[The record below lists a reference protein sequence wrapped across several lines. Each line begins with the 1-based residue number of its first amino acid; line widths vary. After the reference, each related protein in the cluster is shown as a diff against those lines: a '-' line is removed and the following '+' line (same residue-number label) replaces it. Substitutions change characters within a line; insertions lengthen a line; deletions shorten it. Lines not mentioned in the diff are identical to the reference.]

1 MIGAIL
7 NILKDENKI
16 INLIKYGP
24 ILLVLIVSVIV
35 TVEVI
40 KHQND
45 LLNHDIKI
53 LKTSYLE
60 ENKERVKVE
69 VLRFINTVE
78 IERNNLTKIIQNDIK
93 NRVYQAHAIAT
104 EIYNKESQK
113 ENYNSQ
119 KTLQRIKDVLS
130 VISFNDKRGYIFI
143 DDINGKKV
151 LHPIKELEGKNLLE
165 FKDANGYQFVKTIVK
180 TIKNKSES
188 FDTYYWYKGSDTSKS
203 YEKIG
208 FYKYFEPYDLAIGTG
223 EYKVDVVLDLQKRLL
238 ARIQNAKMV
247 DNGYVFVSDTNGVS
261 LSHIK
266 KEFIGTN
273 RLEVKDYNGR
283 SLVGELIKFVKKNG
297 DGYIEYTPPPSHK
310 DIIDSKRKIS
320 YITLYD
326 EWNWVIGSGFY
337 MENLNKKIAYK
348 KKQLLK
354 SNKYAIKKILLISLF
369 ITIILVILSF
379 YISKFIKN
387 RFTIYK
393 AKLKDEIRKTIE
405 KEKLLVQQS
414 KMATMGEMIGNI
426 VHQWKQPLSLLSMS
440 NSILKMGK
448 EEPGVFSEKQ
458 INDAMTNVDV
468 AIENISTTIDDFRNF
483 LNPKKQRILFNIE
496 DAFKET
502 FKLLKSQ
509 FKNSEVDVIQ
519 NIDEV
524 DFFGSQNEL
533 QQTLINLL
541 KNAKE
546 ELIKLDKSAKKM
558 IFIDVYEQNN
568 HAIIKIKDNAN
579 GIPDDIIS
587 NVFEA
592 YFSTKEQDGGSGIGL
607 YMCEQIVEGSM
618 KGTITVSNVDFEYEN
633 KLYKGA
639 QFIISLPLDLR
650 NKSK

>member
-1 MIGAIL
+1 M